1 MNTECLPSP
10 LSQSKCVV
18 EIIHTYEGVD
28 IMKLDKIPVP
38 HETCLVEI
46 VSEDNTS
53 NHAIYFLDIEGQLID
68 HTIVR
73 EASVSEVV
81 SLIPHMFKIQFTPM
95 QMWEMQCATS
105 FNRIFEPDVIP
116 YDSIFAWQMDSEL
129 VAIIR
134 HFGKIKNV
142 LNFLETDEFQS
153 EAHIVDDFIIARP
166 TPIELKSEE
175 VHARGA
181 ESRKK
186 MLKIIE
192 QWVI

>member
-1 MNTECLPSP
+1 
-10 LSQSKCVV
+10 
-18 EIIHTYEGVD
+18 
-28 IMKLDKIPVP
+28 MKIDKIPVP
-38 HETCLVEI
+38 NETCLVEI

-53 NHAIYFLDIEGQLID
+53 NHAIYFLDINGELID

-73 EASVSEVV
+73 EATVNEVIA
-81 SLIPHMFKIQFTPM
+81 LIPHMFKIQFTPM
-95 QMWEMQCATS
+95 QMWEMQCVTS

-116 YDSIFAWQMDSEL
+116 YDSIFAWQMDPEL

-142 LNFLETDEFQS
+142 MNYLETDEFQS
-153 EAHIVDDFIIARP
+153 EAHIVDDFIFARP
-166 TPIELKSEE
+166 TPIELKSEA
-175 VHARGA
+175 VHARGV

-192 QWVI
+192 NWVI

>member
-1 MNTECLPSP
+1 
-10 LSQSKCVV
+10 
-18 EIIHTYEGVD
+18 
-28 IMKLDKIPVP
+28 MKLDKIPVP
-38 HETCLVEI
+38 QETCLVEI
-46 VSEDNTS
+46 VSDDNTS

-105 FNRIFEPDVIP
+105 FNRIFEPDLIP

-142 LNFLETDEFQS
+142 LNFLETEEFRS
-153 EAHIVDDFIIARP
+153 EAHILDDYISARP
-166 TPIELKSEE
+166 TPIEVESEE
-175 VHARGA
+175 VHRRGMVARN
-181 ESRKK
+181 K
-186 MLKIIE
+186 MLNIIRD
-192 QWVI
+192 WVL

>member
-1 MNTECLPSP
+1 
-10 LSQSKCVV
+10 
-18 EIIHTYEGVD
+18 
-28 IMKLDKIPVP
+28 MKLSKIPVP
-38 HETCLVEI
+38 TETCLVEI
-46 VSEDNTS
+46 VSEDHTS
-53 NHAIYFLDIEGQLID
+53 NHAIYFLDINGELID
-68 HTIVR
+68 HTIVK
-73 EASVSEVV
+73 AATVSEVV
-81 SLIPHMFKIQFTPM
+81 ALIPHMFKIQFTPM
-95 QMWEMQCATS
+95 QMWEMQCATM
-105 FNRIFEPDVIP
+105 FNRIFEPDMIP

-142 LNFLETDEFQS
+142 LNFLETDEFRS
-153 EAHIVDDFIIARP
+153 EAHIVDDFIFARP

-192 QWVI
+192 QGVI

>member
-1 MNTECLPSP
+1 
-10 LSQSKCVV
+10 
-18 EIIHTYEGVD
+18 
-28 IMKLDKIPVP
+28 MKLDKIPVP
-38 HETCLVEI
+38 NETCLVEI

-53 NHAIYFLDIEGQLID
+53 NHAIYFLDINGELID
-68 HTIVR
+68 HIIVR
-73 EASVSEVV
+73 EATVNEVIA
-81 SLIPHMFKIQFTPM
+81 LIPHMFKIQFTPM
-95 QMWEMQCATS
+95 QMWEMQCATM
-105 FNRIFEPDVIP
+105 FNQIFEPDLIP

-142 LNFLETDEFQS
+142 LNYLETEEFRS
-153 EAHIVDDFIIARP
+153 EVHIVDDFISARP
-166 TPIELKSEE
+166 TPIEQKSEE
-175 VHARGA
+175 VHARGI